1 MNIMTGS
8 QTGQAQFIG
17 RFLTEFQRKL
27 LQKSL
32 LEELSEHYRQRL
44 LIMLLADEGKTQS
57 EICRTLNC
65 CPTTARHWIFMAKMG
80 MAHQWQEQPIGRPQA
95 TNHQYRERLRELV
108 GQNPRNY
115 GYAFQRWTGYWLSRH
130 LAKELKIEVNE
141 RQVNRI
147 LNQMGLSTRN
157 QGVAAPADQASVK
170 TRENSPAPRIL
181 IQDLSFLSESN
192 SAPASVI
199 RNMP

>member
-8 QTGQAQFIG
+8 HSSQAQFTG

-32 LEELSEHYRQRL
+32 PEELSDHYRQRL

-65 CPTTARHWIFMAKMG
+65 CPTTARHWTLMAKIG

-95 TNHQYRERLRELV
+95 TNQQYRERLRELV
-108 GQNPRNY
+108 SQNPRSY
-115 GYAFQRWTGYWLSRH
+115 GYAFQRWTGHWLSRH

-147 LNQMGLSTRN
+147 LNQMGLSTRT
-157 QGVAAPADQASVK
+157 QGTVAPAPQPSTDTKA
-170 TRENSPAPRIL
+170 NSAATRIL

-192 SAPASVI
+192 PVPPAAL